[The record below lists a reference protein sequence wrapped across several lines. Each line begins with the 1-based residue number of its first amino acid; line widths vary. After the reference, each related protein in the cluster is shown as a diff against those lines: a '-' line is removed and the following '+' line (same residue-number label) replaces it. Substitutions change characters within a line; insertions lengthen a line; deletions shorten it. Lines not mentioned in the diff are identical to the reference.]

1 MKNRFFL
8 IIGFIGLGLKMSL
21 QAQILSA
28 GAVAFIGFQ
37 GDSPMAFSLVTTDT
51 IPPST
56 QISFTDNKWTGARLL
71 ENEQTV
77 VWTSPDTALPVGTI
91 FRLQDNGSGMTVTGP
106 GSATG
111 RIWYSLGQGEQ
122 VLAYLGSATLPSFIA
137 GVSNNTWR
145 PTCDSIPYFEFRTCL
160 PAPLVNGQTAIAFM
174 QVTTINIDNGY
185 LSITPLNVTGPDMLP
200 IIYNINYWFLD
211 NAEAGGVGA
220 WPNWGSG
227 GSVQPFASTIEFN
240 QSSTSVVEGGSL
252 ATITLD
258 LSAPLFA
265 PQTVVLDVFE
275 FPGITAS
282 DYSTN
287 PTVQNGTVT
296 LNIPANTTSV
306 SFTFQ
311 AQTDGIAET
320 NETIS
325 FVIGSLSGGLQAGNQ
340 DAFAVTLLSTDQNF
354 SRINFANDTLVISEG
369 QTGISV
375 AMTIN
380 PSPSANSLLVINPSN
395 GAGIFND
402 YYTSPALSSGQLLL
416 FTETGNPEVQFQVS
430 SFDDFQIEPDEFF
443 TFTIVQVSNGLQIGD
458 SSTVVV
464 QIKDN
469 DNIPTFVAPLL
480 YVNEL
485 NAFNSDYPDAN
496 GQLDDWIEL
505 YNADSQTVNISGYYI
520 TDLISNPTKFQ
531 FPQISAQ
538 TTMAPG
544 TFKILWA
551 DQNTIQGPLHLNF
564 TLNGTGGFVGLFA
577 PDGETLIDAIQYPG
591 MEPGLTF
598 GRFEDGTDNWMR
610 IYLATPGAPNSDSIP
625 VPNFISGFE
634 TNGGLSIYP
643 NPAQERINILKTG
656 TSIQGISSL
665 EIYDLQGRRMQM
677 SGSEIIQGKHWLLN
691 TEEIENG
698 AYLILIRHSEGIS
711 TARFVK

>member
-227 GSVQPFASTIEFN
+227 GSVQPFASEIEFS
-240 QSSTSVVEGGSL
+240 QTSTSVVEGGSL

-325 FVIGSLSGGLQAGNQ
+325 FVIGS
-340 DAFAVTLLSTDQNF
+340 
-354 SRINFANDTLVISEG
+354 
-369 QTGISV
+369 
-375 AMTIN
+375 
-380 PSPSANSLLVINPSN
+380 
-395 GAGIFND
+395 
-402 YYTSPALSSGQLLL
+402 
-416 FTETGNPEVQFQVS
+416 
-430 SFDDFQIEPDEFF
+430 
-443 TFTIVQVSNGLQIGD
+443 
-458 SSTVVV
+458 
-464 QIKDN
+464 
-469 DNIPTFVAPLL
+469 
-480 YVNEL
+480 
-485 NAFNSDYPDAN
+485 
-496 GQLDDWIEL
+496 
-505 YNADSQTVNISGYYI
+505 
-520 TDLISNPTKFQ
+520 
-531 FPQISAQ
+531 
-538 TTMAPG
+538 
-544 TFKILWA
+544 
-551 DQNTIQGPLHLNF
+551 
-564 TLNGTGGFVGLFA
+564 
-577 PDGETLIDAIQYPG
+577 
-591 MEPGLTF
+591 F
-598 GRFEDGTDNWMR
+598 GRIASWESR
-610 IYLATPGAPNSDSIP
+610 CICSY
-625 VPNFISGFE
+625 
-634 TNGGLSIYP
+634 
-643 NPAQERINILKTG
+643 
-656 TSIQGISSL
+656 
-665 EIYDLQGRRMQM
+665 
-677 SGSEIIQGKHWLLN
+677 IIKHRSKFFSNQL
-691 TEEIENG
+691 
-698 AYLILIRHSEGIS
+698 R
-711 TARFVK
+711 